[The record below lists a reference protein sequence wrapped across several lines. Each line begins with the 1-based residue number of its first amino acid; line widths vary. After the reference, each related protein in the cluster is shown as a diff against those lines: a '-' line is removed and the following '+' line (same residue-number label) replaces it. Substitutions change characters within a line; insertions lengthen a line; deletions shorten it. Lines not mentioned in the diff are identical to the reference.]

1 VVLLCDTDDRRTR
14 GLQGFRKLAH
24 DEAALFLFEPPAE
37 ATFWM
42 GTVSYPI
49 DIVFVDRRGWVV
61 RAYARR
67 MPGSAEIFP
76 SGKPVRWVIETA
88 AGSGIR
94 EGDRVNVGGPGIR
107 GQGSGREQ

>member
-1 VVLLCDTDDRRTR
+1 VLLCDTEERKTR
-14 GLQGFRKLAH
+14 GLQGFRRLAG
-24 DEAALFLFEPPAE
+24 DEAALFLFDPPAE

-49 DIVFVDRRGWVV
+49 DIIFVDRRGKVV
-61 RAYARR
+61 RVYARR
-67 MPGSAEIFP
+67 MPGSADIFP
-76 SGKPVRWVIETA
+76 SGTPVRWVIETA

-94 EGDRVNVGGPGIR
+94 EGDRVNVEGPGVR